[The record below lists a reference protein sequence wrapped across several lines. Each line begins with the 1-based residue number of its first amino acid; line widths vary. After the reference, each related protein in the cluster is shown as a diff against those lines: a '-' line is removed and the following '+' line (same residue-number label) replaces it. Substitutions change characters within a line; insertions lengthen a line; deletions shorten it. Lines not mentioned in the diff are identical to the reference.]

1 MVLECQIGAVQTAI
15 GKQDR
20 TTRMVLGMFNG
31 IVNCSTTEG
40 DVGVF
45 SHHLF
50 KTKSMTSVISIS
62 SLYYSYTKNKDFL
75 SDISFE
81 IPEKD
86 IFFIIGANG
95 AGKSTLLKNILGLL
109 TPDAGKIVIAGVEMN
124 PANRL
129 SIMPKVGV
137 LIENAA
143 FYGHLTV
150 KQNAYLIAEYYNV
163 PKVYADEAIKTVG
176 LEQEKNKKA
185 AQLSTGFKQR
195 LGLATAIL
203 HQPTLVILDEPTNG
217 LDPQGIIEFR
227 DLVIQLN
234 RERGITFLMTTHI
247 LNEVERLATR
257 VAIIREG
264 QILETF
270 SLQHLYQTYELLEL
284 HPPAEQN
291 LLKYPNALHYKSGD
305 AVHIILPKTVNL
317 EDSNFQTHGEP
328 SFSVK
333 PINLETYYLG
343 KCYEHDT
350 RSKN

>member
-1 MVLECQIGAVQTAI
+1 MAI
-15 GKQDR
+15 GKLVR
-20 TTRMVLGMFNG
+20 ITRMVLGMFDG
-31 IVNCSTTEG
+31 IVNCSMIEG

-50 KTKSMTSVISIS
+50 KPKSMKSVVSIN

-109 TPDAGKIVIAGVEMN
+109 TPDAGGIVIADLQMN
-124 PANRL
+124 AVNRL

-150 KQNAYLIAEYYNV
+150 KQNAYLVAEYYNV
-163 PKVYADEAIKTVG
+163 PKANADKAIKIVG

-185 AQLSTGFKQR
+185 ARLSTGLKQR

-203 HQPTLVILDEPTNG
+203 HQPALVILDEPTNG

-234 RERGITFLMTTHI
+234 RKKGITFLMTTHI

-264 QILETF
+264 HILETF
-270 SLQHLYQTYELLEL
+270 SLQHLYQTYQLLEL
-284 HPPAEQN
+284 HQPTEQD
-291 LLKYPNALHYKSGD
+291 LLKYSAALHYRSAD
-305 AVHIILPKTVNL
+305 TVYLILPKTANL
-317 EDSNFQTHGEP
+317 GDFNSQAHGVP
-328 SFSVK
+328 LLSVK

-343 KCYEHDT
+343 KCYEYDT
-350 RSKN
+350 RYKN